1 MANEVK
7 KEAVQK
13 QIYRKL
19 DGIMLDGIMF
29 TEPLMC
35 VQLGKKFIDKENEK
49 GDYYYNLTFSD
60 GQEILSCTCGA
71 QIGDKLSLM
80 SIYRLGLVYQ
90 NPKVKIVDFELMTT
104 SADFKKQ

>member
-7 KEAVQK
+7 KEVAQE
-13 QIYRKL
+13 QTCRKL
-19 DGIMLDGIMF
+19 EGIMF
-29 TEPLMC
+29 TDPLMC
-35 VQLGKKFIDKENEK
+35 VQLGKKFIDKESGK

-60 GQEILSCTCGA
+60 GQEILSCTCGT

-90 NPKVKIVDFELMTT
+90 NPKVKIVDFELVTAPAN
-104 SADFKKQ
+104 SAKQ